1 MAEHEVIKEQMHTE
15 CISDCDTVCSFLK
28 LTDEMVK
35 TILELDEELI
45 RWRQALIK
53 YLPSEWADG
62 LQQDIF
68 NNTSRDFEGD
78 PAYDHMS
85 DWSVVVRTLS
95 RRLLGLPGCTGLPEA
110 PMRPALHICNY

>member
-1 MAEHEVIKEQMHTE
+1 MAEHEVVKGQVHTE
-15 CISDCDTVCSFLK
+15 CIGDCDTVCSFLK

-53 YLPSEWADG
+53 YLPPEWADG

-68 NNTSRDFEGD
+68 NNTSHDLKVTLHTI
-78 PAYDHMS
+78 YMS
-85 DWSVVVRTLS
+85 DWSVAVRIPN
-95 RRLLGLPGCTGLPEA
+95 RWLPGSTGCTG
-110 PMRPALHICNY
+110 